1 MQNIMKM
8 AVVNAGAQSG
18 YLILDNNGKL
28 TIEAALEEGAEE
40 GRVMN
45 SLPLEKSEELCQ
57 PIVNYVHRS
66 PQNLILA
73 NASKEG
79 DFTDDPYVR
88 RKECKSIL
96 CSPILS
102 KGKLS
107 GIIYMENNLTANAF
121 TPERLELLS
130 IILSQAAISLENA
143 KLFDLATTDGLTKL
157 YVHRYFQLL
166 LDTELQRFERYRRPL
181 SLIMLDID
189 NFKRFND
196 TYGHQLGDEVLRV
209 VARTVKKNT
218 REMDFVARY
227 GGEEF
232 VVVMPETDTTG
243 AISVAEKICA
253 AVAAIIIP
261 HGEEKLHVTIS
272 LGVASLPRH
281 ASDKESLIRA
291 ADEALYVSKRL
302 GKNRTSVAGTTFV
315 PPHG

>member
-1 MQNIMKM
+1 
-8 AVVNAGAQSG
+8 
-18 YLILDNNGKL
+18 
-28 TIEAALEEGAEE
+28 
-40 GRVMN
+40 MN

-157 YVHRYFQLL
+157 YVH
-166 LDTELQRFERYRRPL
+166 P
-181 SLIMLDID
+181 
-189 NFKRFND
+189 
-196 TYGHQLGDEVLRV
+196 
-209 VARTVKKNT
+209 VA
-218 REMDFVARY
+218 ARY
-227 GGEEF
+227 
-232 VVVMPETDTTG
+232 
-243 AISVAEKICA
+243 
-253 AVAAIIIP
+253 
-261 HGEEKLHVTIS
+261 
-272 LGVASLPRH
+272 
-281 ASDKESLIRA
+281 
-291 ADEALYVSKRL
+291 
-302 GKNRTSVAGTTFV
+302 
-315 PPHG
+315 